1 MNISALGISKTYGT
15 KETQVQALRPCDFT
29 ISSGE
34 RIAITGTSGSGKSTL
49 LRLLGGLDR
58 PTTGKILFDGEE
70 ISSYNENKL
79 SEFRLRNIG
88 FVFQSYNLI
97 PELTAHENIILPA
110 LLDGSKADKAY
121 IQAILEKLELTDR
134 LNHLPGQLSG
144 GQQQR
149 VAIARSLTNRP
160 KILLCDEPTGNLDSK
175 NRQRVIDLLKST
187 AEEFKVALVIVTHD
201 SSIASQFQRVMTIQD
216 GRIGED
222 TYVS

>member
-29 ISSGE
+29 INSGE
-34 RIAITGTSGSGKSTL
+34 KIAITGTSGSGKSTL

-70 ISSYNENKL
+70 ISSYDENKL

-110 LLDGSKADKAY
+110 LLDGNKGDKAY
-121 IQAILEKLELTDR
+121 IQAIIEKLELTDR

-175 NRQRVIDLLKST
+175 NRQRVIELLKST
-187 AEEFKVALVIVTHD
+187 AEEFKVAVVIVTHD
-201 SSIASQFQRVMTIQD
+201 SSIARQFQRVMTIQD